1 MPDEGYGRRFIMIAR
16 PICLLIGYAFGLIQS
31 AVIYCNM
38 KGVDIRS
45 VGSGNA
51 GTTNTLRALGPKA
64 GFTVL
69 FADMLKCIAAVIVSS
84 IVCRFLL
91 GDSYADMKYLLKIYT
106 AAGCVLGHDF
116 PFYTNFRGG
125 KGIACTAGYIVA
137 FKPSFILG
145 GLLGFLIPFN
155 ITHYVSLG
163 SLCLYTVFF
172 IQLIVEG
179 QMGLLGNISQ
189 ANLIE
194 IYIIAFAMTALAFYQ
209 HRTNI
214 GRLIRGEERKTYIW
228 KKNKID

>member
-1 MPDEGYGRRFIMIAR
+1 MNMSIIVRGA
-16 PICLLIGYAFGLIQS
+16 CLLIGYGFGLIQS

-69 FADMLKCIAAVIVSS
+69 FADMLKCIAAVVITTLIFGS
-84 IVCRFLL
+84 R
-91 GDSYADMKYLLKIYT
+91 YPEMKYLLKIYT

-137 FKPSFILG
+137 FKWTFIIG

-155 ITHYVSLG
+155 ITHFVSLG
-163 SLCLYTVFF
+163 SLCLYAVFF

-179 QMGLLGNISQ
+179 QMGLLGMSQ
-189 ANLIE
+189 PHLIE
-194 IYIIAFAMTALAFYQ
+194 MYVIAFAMTALAFYQ

-228 KKNKID
+228 KKNKVD

>member
-1 MPDEGYGRRFIMIAR
+1 MNLTSISVRGL
-16 PICLLIGYAFGLIQS
+16 CLLIGYGFGLIQS

-69 FADMLKCIAAVIVSS
+69 FADMLKCIAAVVVASLITS
-84 IVCRFLL
+84 RML
-91 GDSYADMKYLLKIYT
+91 GDGYGDMKYLLKIYT

-137 FKPSFILG
+137 FKWTFIIG

-155 ITHYVSLG
+155 ITHFVSLG
-163 SLCLYTVFF
+163 SLCLYAVFF
-172 IQLIVEG
+172 SQLIVEG
-179 QMGLLGNISQ
+179 QLGFLQ
-189 ANLIE
+189 MPQGYLIE
-194 IYIIAFAMTALAFYQ
+194 MYIIAFAMTALAFYQ

-214 GRLIRGEERKTYIW
+214 GRLLRGEERKTYIW
-228 KKNKID
+228 KKNKVD